1 MENSR
6 SPYEF
11 TTFIIIKTRIMALEV
26 NVDGQSVSVELLGK
40 DGNMHKFAIDGKV
53 YDVDLVMVE
62 PGVFSIL
69 HKNKSFNVELTQGK
83 DPKSY
88 FINTLYNSFDV
99 KILDAE
105 AKYLNSRKQDDLG
118 DDNVISSP
126 MPGKV
131 VKILVKKGDKVKAGE
146 TVIIVS
152 AMKMES
158 EYKVKQD
165 RVVKDVKVKEGD
177 TVDGN
182 QPLVIVE

>member
-1 MENSR
+1 
-6 SPYEF
+6 
-11 TTFIIIKTRIMALEV
+11 MALEI
-26 NVDGQSVSVELLGK
+26 NVDGQSVNVELLGK
-40 DGNMHKFAIDGKV
+40 DGNMHKIAIDGRI

-62 PGVFSIL
+62 QGIYSIL
-69 HKNKSFNVELTQGK
+69 YKNKSYNVELTPGK
-83 DPKSY
+83 EPKSY
-88 FINTLYNSFDV
+88 SINTLYNSFDV

-131 VKILVKKGDKVKAGE
+131 VKILVNKGDKVKAGE

-165 RVVKDVKVKEGD
+165 RVIKDIKVKEGD

>member
-1 MENSR
+1 
-6 SPYEF
+6 
-11 TTFIIIKTRIMALEV
+11 MALEV
-26 NVDGQSVSVELLGK
+26 NVDGQSVNVEQLGK
-40 DGNMHKFAIDGKV
+40 DGNMYKIAIDGMV

-69 HKNKSFNVELTQGK
+69 HKNKSFNVELTPGP
-83 DPKSY
+83 DPKTYS
-88 FINTLYNSFDV
+88 INTLYNSFDV
-99 KILDAE
+99 KIMDAE
-105 AKYLNSRKQDDLG
+105 AKYLSSRKQDDMG
-118 DDNVISSP
+118 EDGVIASP

-131 VKILVKKGDKVKAGE
+131 VKILVKKGEEVKAGD

-165 RVVKDVKVKEGD
+165 RVVKEVKVKEGD
-177 TVDGN
+177 TIDGN